1 MKTREQK
8 IERLKKEMNICKQLC
23 KEYKHR
29 FGAISLR
36 LQFKIVRQELKELG
50 DDTKKSR

>member
-1 MKTREQK
+1 METKEQK

-29 FGAISLR
+29 IGAISLR
-36 LQFKIVRQELKELG
+36 RNIKILRQEIKELE
-50 DDTKKSR
+50 DEIQQR